1 MFVYFDN
8 FLFFIFDI
16 KYGLI
21 TTIENELDWIIFNE
35 KNYFENIQKKETEYK
50 PMISEND
57 PPATYL
63 NVDIMERYKNKLKE
77 FYFDETKYD
86 TYLDQLGVK
95 YPVIKDD

>member
-1 MFVYFDN
+1 MLCVLD
-8 FLFFIFDI
+8 FLL
-16 KYGLI
+16 KP
-21 TTIENELDWIIFNE
+21 EKLDE
-35 KNYFENIQKKETEYK
+35 AKNYFENVQKKETEYK

-86 TYLDQLGVK
+86 TYLEQLGVE
-95 YPVIKDD
+95 YPIIKKD